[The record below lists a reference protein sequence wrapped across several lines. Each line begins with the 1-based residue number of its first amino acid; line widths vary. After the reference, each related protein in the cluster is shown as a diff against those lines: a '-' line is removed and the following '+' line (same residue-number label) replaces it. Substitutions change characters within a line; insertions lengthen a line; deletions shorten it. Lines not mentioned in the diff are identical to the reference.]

1 MLNPDSKGEEH
12 RAEVAVER
20 RGLGADLGNDS
31 PHCNSC
37 SSLSDID
44 SPSKTDHS
52 FSETLLRWA
61 QTLQSPSAAP
71 CPPCP
76 PCEPLLPHYSLD
88 DANSEGL
95 VRAEFEI

>member
-31 PHCNSC
+31 PHRNSG

-52 FSETLLRWA
+52 FSETLLRLA
-61 QTLQSPSAAP
+61 QTLQSAVYDRRPQLS
-71 CPPCP
+71 
-76 PCEPLLPHYSLD
+76 
-88 DANSEGL
+88 
-95 VRAEFEI
+95 